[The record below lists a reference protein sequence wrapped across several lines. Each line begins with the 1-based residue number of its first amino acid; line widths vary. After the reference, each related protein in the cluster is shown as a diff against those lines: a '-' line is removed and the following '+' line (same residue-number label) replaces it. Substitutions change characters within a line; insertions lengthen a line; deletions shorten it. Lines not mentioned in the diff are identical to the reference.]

1 MSMTYDLAAN
11 ALRRFYDC
19 RISTPAV
26 LSADEW
32 FPQAQRFHDHWQ
44 DIALEAD
51 HVARDILRVPRFHEL
66 MPEQASISA
75 NDDRDWRMFVL
86 KAYGVGIAGNLA
98 RCPFLARLLAE
109 VPAVTSASL
118 SFLAPGKTIPCHRG
132 PFRGVLRFHLMLS
145 VPRARDGKPE
155 SVLEVDGVHH
165 RLVEGDHLLWDDTYP
180 HAAWNR
186 GESIRTALLLDVL
199 RPRMPADL
207 AVLSRAV
214 ITMVGG
220 VLRLRS
226 SLRAI
231 MEGRQL
237 PMPGHSRPTSRG
249 ERDMQTRNSSAG

>member
-1 MSMTYDLAAN
+1 MSLTYDLAAST
-11 ALRRFYDC
+11 LRRYYDC

-26 LSADEW
+26 LPAEEW
-32 FPQAQRFHDHWQ
+32 FPQAVTFQDHWQ

-51 HVARDILRVPRFHEL
+51 YVARDILCVPRFHEL

-86 KAYGVGIAGNLA
+86 KAYGVDIAGNLA
-98 RCPFLARLLAE
+98 RCPLLARLLAD

-132 PFRGVLRFHLMLS
+132 PFRGVLRFHLMLA

-155 SVLEVDGVHH
+155 SVLEVDGVPH

-186 GESIRTALLLDVL
+186 GGSIRTALLLDIM
-199 RPRMPADL
+199 RPRMPMDL
-207 AVLSRAV
+207 TLLSRAV
-214 ITMVGG
+214 VATVGG

-226 SLRAI
+226 SLRAT
-231 MEGRQL
+231 MEGRQSPL
-237 PMPGHSRPTSRG
+237 PVYSPSTSQGKSRL
-249 ERDMQTRNSSAG
+249 QARNPSSG